1 MQVCVCVCLRVR
13 VCVHACVCVHCTL
26 CLLVGLTDDL
36 LQRLRENTPKS
47 LLADLKDSVKSNR
60 SLDIKDKYGATA
72 VSGLQ

>member
-1 MQVCVCVCLRVR
+1 MCVCVCA
-13 VCVHACVCVHCTL
+13 CACVCVHCTM
-26 CLLVGLTDDL
+26 CLLIGLTDDL

-47 LLADLKDSVKSNR
+47 LLADLKDSVRSNR